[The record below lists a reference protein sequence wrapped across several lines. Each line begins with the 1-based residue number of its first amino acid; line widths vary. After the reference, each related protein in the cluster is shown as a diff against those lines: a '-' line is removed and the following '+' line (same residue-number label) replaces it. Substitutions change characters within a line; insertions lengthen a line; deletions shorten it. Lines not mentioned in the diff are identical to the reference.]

1 MRLDSIGHSL
11 MSWRIGKRS
20 NHRVAYRELI
30 EDIACT
36 WFIRLVAIR
45 FWRST
50 IIFPMEFGPFHRRQ
64 GAEEPELV
72 TRYLDAGLNLT
83 DKEIGKLEEWKAIG
97 NPTSMDRAF
106 GLLLIKL
113 CHELNQ
119 YFPIL
124 FDRTK
129 AYPDLLLN
137 LSYSDPEELCI
148 DWYIKLKKSI
158 LIWNPKGEGNAEVV
172 GWLYQYYNTR
182 PRDRVIDV
190 LSKTIVRKRDIPAA
204 TQVFTPDWVV
214 RYMVDNSL
222 GRYWLERNPDSPI
235 RESLEYLMPGDI
247 PVIKEEV
254 SPEEIRVFDNA
265 MGSGHCLSY
274 AFDVLLMIYESGATQ
289 QGTRQGLF

>member
-1 MRLDSIGHSL
+1 MCIRDRYRALIDEL
-11 MSWRIGKRS
+11 EDRKKRS

-45 FWRST
+45 FLEINNYLPNGIRALSS
-50 IIFPMEFGPFHRRQ
+50 GRQ

-137 LSYSDPEELCI
+137 LSYSDPEGVAVSYTHLVTNSGSSAPCLPDER
-148 DWYIKLKKSI
+148 
-158 LIWNPKGEGNAEVV
+158 A
-172 GWLYQYYNTR
+172 R
-182 PRDRVIDV
+182 
-190 LSKTIVRKRDIPAA
+190 IP
-204 TQVFTPDWVV
+204 
-214 RYMVDNSL
+214 L
-222 GRYWLERNPDSPI
+222 GR
-235 RESLEYLMPGDI
+235 
-247 PVIKEEV
+247 
-254 SPEEIRVFDNA
+254 
-265 MGSGHCLSY
+265 
-274 AFDVLLMIYESGATQ
+274 
-289 QGTRQGLF
+289 